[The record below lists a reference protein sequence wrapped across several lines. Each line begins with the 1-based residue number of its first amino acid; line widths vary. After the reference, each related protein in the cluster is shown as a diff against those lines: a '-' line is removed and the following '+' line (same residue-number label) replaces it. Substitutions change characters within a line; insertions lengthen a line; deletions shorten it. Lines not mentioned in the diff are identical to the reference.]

1 VRSISDAD
9 IGDFL
14 SHSRFAHVLGSSSE
28 VSSHEK
34 VFRAEMGT
42 IALLTSFFRVINE
55 VRYLS
60 YFQYKQV
67 TLRQA
72 LKERF

>member
-1 VRSISDAD
+1 
-9 IGDFL
+9 
-14 SHSRFAHVLGSSSE
+14 
-28 VSSHEK
+28 
-34 VFRAEMGT
+34 MGM